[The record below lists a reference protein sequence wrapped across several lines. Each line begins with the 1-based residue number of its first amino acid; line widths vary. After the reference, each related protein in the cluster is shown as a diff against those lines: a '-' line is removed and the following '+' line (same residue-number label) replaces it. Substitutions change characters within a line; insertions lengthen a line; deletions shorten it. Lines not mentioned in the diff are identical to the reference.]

1 MLYKYN
7 WTELNWI
14 ASPTSIIWRADISL
28 AFWEREFYSAEVA
41 ESRTG
46 FSLFNDGAGG
56 LGMGIWGYDRRYLW
70 IVFKWWGRWGG
81 DAAVLHCAGWERG
94 SPMLSHFLPSV
105 GLLHCVYPPTLWQ
118 WKKAGQALALLVN
131 EALTSLAHTH
141 TQTHTVRSVTN
152 SILTPFVLSLL
163 YLIHVWLP
171 GEGAPRVI
179 EIFRDVRC

>member
-1 MLYKYN
+1 MWLTARQNWLWDERPGGFYKN
-7 WTELNWI
+7 ERGNS
-14 ASPTSIIWRADISL
+14 ASGHRSTDLMENKKKKGERD
-28 AFWEREFYSAEVA
+28 WEREFYSAEVA

-46 FSLFNDGAGG
+46 LSLFNDGAGG

-105 GLLHCVYPPTLWQ
+105 GLIHCVYPPTLWQ
-118 WKKAGQALALLVN
+118 WKKAGRALALLVN

-141 TQTHTVRSVTN
+141 THK
-152 SILTPFVLSLL
+152 L
-163 YLIHVWLP
+163 
-171 GEGAPRVI
+171 
-179 EIFRDVRC
+179 